1 MLILNYSI
9 DASADRYRCLLQEIS
24 PIVWEADAAGEVI
37 GEVTGWTAF
46 TGQTRGQM
54 QRWGWLDVIHPEDRT
69 RIGLAWQSAV
79 ERAAWALPDR
89 QVRFQVQYR
98 LRHDDGDYRWMAGY
112 GMPIFDPNGRVE
124 SWIGCNLDITD
135 RKTVESALQVRV
147 AQIDRIET
155 QLQQTIASVEQR
167 DLELDRF
174 TYSVSH
180 DLKAPLRAVK
190 NLSEWIEDDLSE
202 SIAIESKMQ
211 LQLLR
216 TRVNKME
223 SAIDGLL
230 QYSRI
235 SRMEVGVERVVVV
248 ESIARV
254 LSLLTP
260 PTTFS
265 IAIATDL
272 IFYTKRWFLE
282 QVFYQLIDNAIKH
295 HQRDDGKIQ
304 ISGTT
309 LADGY
314 AFTVTDDGPG
324 IPPAQHDFVFGIFN
338 TLGNRQD
345 NTGIGLAVV
354 KKIVESQGGSV
365 ELASDI
371 GVGTS
376 CRFTWSKSPDP
387 QEYN

>member
-1 MLILNYSI
+1 MLGLNYSL
-9 DASADRYRCLLQEIS
+9 DEGADRYRYLLQEIA
-24 PIVWEADAAGEVI
+24 PIVWEADAAGEVK

-46 TGQTRGQM
+46 TGQTHEQM

-79 ERAAWALPDR
+79 ERAAWVLPDR

-98 LRHDDGDYRWMAGY
+98 LRHDDGDYRWMAVC
-112 GMPIFDPNGRVE
+112 GMPIFNPDGRVE
-124 SWIGCNLDITD
+124 LWIGCNLDITD
-135 RKTVESALQVRV
+135 RKTIESALQVRV

-155 QLQQTIASVEQR
+155 QLQQTIASVER
-167 DLELDRF
+167 SDLELDRF
-174 TYSVSH
+174 TYSISH

-202 SIAIESKMQ
+202 SIEIESKRQ

-216 TRVNKME
+216 TRVTKME

-235 SRMEVGVERVVVV
+235 SRMEVGIERVVVV
-248 ESIARV
+248 ESIANV
-254 LSLLTP
+254 WSLLTP
-260 PTTFS
+260 PTNFS

-295 HQRDDGKIQ
+295 HDRHDGNIQ

-324 IPPAQHDFVFGIFN
+324 IPPAQHEFVFGIFK
-338 TLGNRQD
+338 TLDNRQD
-345 NTGIGLAVV
+345 NTGIGLAIV
-354 KKIVESQGGSV
+354 KKIVEIQGGSV
-365 ELASDI
+365 ELASDV
-371 GVGTS
+371 GAGTS

-387 QEYN
+387 QDYN